1 MRFDPQCL
9 IKPSIASTMDERRG
23 SIGRATL
30 PVEDAAEGCTK
41 QAPGGSGRTEV
52 NARRSKPKE
61 IASSSMAVFRRE

>member
-1 MRFDPQCL
+1 
-9 IKPSIASTMDERRG
+9 MDERSRINRT
-23 SIGRATL
+23 SDAT
-30 PVEDAAEGCTK
+30 VADAAEGCTK